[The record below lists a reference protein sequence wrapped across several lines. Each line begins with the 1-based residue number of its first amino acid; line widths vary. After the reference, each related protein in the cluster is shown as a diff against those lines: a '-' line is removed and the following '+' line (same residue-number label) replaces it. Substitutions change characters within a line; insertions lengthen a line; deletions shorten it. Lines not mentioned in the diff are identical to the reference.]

1 MNTIAVKG
9 VIAWFLYHTGITR
22 RLSRG
27 FKNSMI
33 IAYHHVVPEYDD
45 AISFLQPGMYVT
57 TKTFEKHLQYLRKNY
72 HIIPLDKIDGV
83 HIENA
88 CVITFDDGWA
98 DNFNHALPILRKYDA
113 PATIFLSTGFMD
125 SYEWPWPDRVS
136 YYAAYAPETGFTEM
150 LRYLGHETGA
160 SLPSGDMTDL
170 RRSVAAE
177 MCIARMKR
185 EPHARLT
192 EIMGHLDAL
201 FKQQHEDLNTRR
213 PWLTW
218 DEVGEMDQAGISF
231 GAHTHNHVILT
242 SCNPEKAEQEI
253 VTSKDML
260 SERIG
265 RPVRMFSFPNGDYHE
280 KHVDV
285 LKCHGFTH
293 AVTTRS
299 GVIRSSEDLLTLR
312 RFMLH
317 DDMTKTIPMLA
328 CKLAGSI
335 PYF

>member
-1 MNTIAVKG
+1 M
-9 VIAWFLYHTGITR
+9 
-22 RLSRG
+22 
-27 FKNSMI
+27 
-33 IAYHHVVPEYDD
+33 
-45 AISFLQPGMYVT
+45 
-57 TKTFEKHLQYLRKNY
+57 
-72 HIIPLDKIDGV
+72 

-98 DNFNHALPILRKYDA
+98 DNVRHALPILRRYNV
-113 PATIFLSTGFMD
+113 PATIFLSTGFMG

-136 YYAAYAPETGFTEM
+136 YYTAYAPETGFTEM
-150 LRYLGHETGA
+150 LRYLGQETGV
-160 SLPSGDMTDL
+160 SLQSGDMTGF
-170 RRSVAAE
+170 RRSAAAE

-192 EIMGHLDAL
+192 EIMGYLDVL
-201 FKQQHEDLNTRR
+201 FSRQHEDLNTRR
-213 PWLTW
+213 PWMTW
-218 DEVGEMDQAGISF
+218 DEVGEADQPGISF

-242 SCNPEKAEQEI
+242 SCNLERAEKEI
-253 VTSKDML
+253 VTSRDVL

-280 KHVDV
+280 QHVDV
-285 LKCHGFTH
+285 LKHHGFTH
-293 AVTTRS
+293 AVTTKS
-299 GVIRSSEDLLTLR
+299 GMIRASEDLLTLR

-328 CKLAGSI
+328 CRLAGSI